1 MQFLVCLYFKKARNN
16 FESTRAEVER
26 LMKRIRSAE
35 EDFKAPSCF
44 TMEGYLY
51 IQEKREIHKNHIFS
65 VSFPHLCCE
74 ENQMPELKHIHAQ
87 GHLQENVS
95 CNTGPLGSV
104 WTRYYCTYEKSSK
117 MFTMSNTE
125 VRPASRQVS
134 CLHRWTTT
142 LMLFSVLA
150 HFFKNHDTVT
160 AAMSGATWDGPKCRW

>member
-1 MQFLVCLYFKKARNN
+1 MLYVSYKCICKSPFSEVSYAYYVDKARNN

-51 IQEKREIHKNHIFS
+51 IQEKRETHS
-65 VSFPHLCCE
+65 SSHLCCE
-74 ENQMPELKHIHAQ
+74 ENQMPELKHTHPCTSAPAWKC
-87 GHLQENVS
+87 VS
-95 CNTGPLGSV
+95 CVIGPLGSV

-125 VRPASRQVS
+125 ARPASRQVS
-134 CLHRWTTT
+134 WQHTFT
-142 LMLFSVLA
+142 
-150 HFFKNHDTVT
+150 NI
-160 AAMSGATWDGPKCRW
+160 